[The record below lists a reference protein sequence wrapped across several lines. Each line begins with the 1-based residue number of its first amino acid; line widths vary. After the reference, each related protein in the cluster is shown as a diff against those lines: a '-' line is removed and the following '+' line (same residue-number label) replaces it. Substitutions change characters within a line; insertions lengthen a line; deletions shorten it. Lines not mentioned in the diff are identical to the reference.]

1 MSSWKADA
9 ARTPAI
15 AALPFR
21 FFDLRVLRS
30 IRLSPSFRRVTFGG
44 ADLAEAN
51 CGGRDQRVKLF
62 FPQPHQNAPVL
73 PDNRDGDWFA
83 RWRAMD
89 PNVRAVMRTYTV
101 RQHRKNAGELDID
114 FAVHGPGGGPASR
127 WAVLATEGHRVALL
141 GPVVQDNGGVDFR
154 PPPDAD
160 WVLLT
165 ADETALP
172 AVESI
177 LSWLPASMRVLV
189 WVEVAC
195 AQDIRGLPTKADA
208 EITWLFR
215 NASAGRQS
223 TSDHHTDDTAH
234 HPDTGSDRADETA
247 HGTDTGRG
255 VGGAGAVVAAMRA
268 ARLPVGKGY
277 AWIAGESAE
286 VRALRRHL
294 VRERGF
300 ERDAVVFTGY
310 WRRGAGEDD
319 LLVERFGD
327 GAAAR

>member
-1 MSSWKADA
+1 MTS
-9 ARTPAI
+9 AI

-30 IRLSPSFRRVTFGG
+30 TRLSPSFLRITFGG
-44 ADLAEAN
+44 ADLAEVN

-62 FPQPHQNAPVL
+62 FPHQHQDVPVL
-73 PDNRDGDWFA
+73 PENRDGDWFT

-89 PNVRAVMRTYTV
+89 PAVRAVMRTYTV
-101 RQHRKNAGELDID
+101 REHRKDVGELDIDID
-114 FAVHGPGGGPASR
+114 FAVHGPGGGPATR
-127 WAVLATEGHRVALL
+127 WAARASEGSRVALL
-141 GPVVQDNGGVDFR
+141 GPVVEDNGGVDFQ
-154 PPPDAD
+154 PPRDAD

-172 AVESI
+172 AVEAI
-177 LSWLPASMRVLV
+177 LSWLPADTRARV

-195 AQDIRGLPTKADA
+195 AEDIRGLWTEADA
-208 EITWLFR
+208 EITWLVR
-215 NASAGRQS
+215 
-223 TSDHHTDDTAH
+223 DAH
-234 HPDTGSDRADETA
+234 ESRRDAHGADESPVGSGGSDDRS
-247 HGTDTGRG
+247 GGG
-255 VGGAGAVVAAMRA
+255 VGGSESGGGDAGAVLEAVRGAC
-268 ARLPVGKGY
+268 LPEGKPY

-286 VRALRRHL
+286 VQALRRHL

-300 ERDAVVFTGY
+300 GRDSIVFTGY

-327 GAAAR
+327 GAVDQE